1 MKIQKRRLTGTYRI
15 DLTEEE
21 LTQLS
26 EALTDHPSADPRV
39 RLLAGIMGLAVE
51 FPGAHT
57 VKEEDS

>member
-1 MKIQKRRLTGTYRI
+1 MKIKKRLTGGYRI
-15 DLTEEE
+15 DLTKDE
-21 LTQLS
+21 LAHLS
-26 EALTDHPSADPRV
+26 DALNDHPSADPRV